1 MPREGFEHNR
11 DTLISFQQDQVIPA
25 AVLRTVLVMVV
36 EGREGVEA
44 GCGGLKTC
52 P

>member
-1 MPREGFEHNR
+1 MPWEGFEHNS
-11 DTLISFQQDQVIPA
+11 DTLISFQQDEVILA
-25 AVLRTVLVMVV
+25 AVLRTVLVAMV

-44 GCGGLKTC
+44 GCGGLKIY